1 MNTFPMTKIG
11 GIEVSRVT
19 CGTNTFYGFSHFSAA
34 RDRWLRQHFT
44 AERIMEVLEAC
55 RLEGINVTI
64 SSPNEG
70 YYQILREHERQTGH
84 HWVWMCTPGGKMWEE
99 VVPGVKWCAD
109 HGVEICLPH
118 QCYTDNNLIPAE
130 KRIAGGPELLQAIR
144 DHGMIPGWSTHRP
157 ETIIVCDEAAYD
169 VETYILPYNSIGFL
183 CPVETDWTG
192 RVIRD
197 TPKPVICIKP
207 LGAGRIMPPTG
218 FSFVFGSNKPIDTVA
233 IGFLSPD
240 EAKED
245 IGIARDLIER
255 REREIELQY
264 TRSKSAL
271 VRGKAAAPA
280 TA

>member
-99 VVPGVKWCAD
+99 VV
-109 HGVEICLPH
+109 
-118 QCYTDNNLIPAE
+118 
-130 KRIAGGPELLQAIR
+130 R
-144 DHGMIPGWSTHRP
+144 
-157 ETIIVCDEAAYD
+157 
-169 VETYILPYNSIGFL
+169 
-183 CPVETDWTG
+183 
-192 RVIRD
+192 RV
-197 TPKPVICIKP
+197 
-207 LGAGRIMPPTG
+207 
-218 FSFVFGSNKPIDTVA
+218 
-233 IGFLSPD
+233 
-240 EAKED
+240 EAKKMSVTATP
-245 IGIARDLIER
+245 G
-255 REREIELQY
+255 
-264 TRSKSAL
+264 
-271 VRGKAAAPA
+271 AAGVN
-280 TA
+280 